1 MAKRFFITGT
11 TDGLGLAA
19 ARSLQ
24 ADGHEV
30 VGHARSHRR
39 AAEVRDRLAGAVV
52 LIADLSSRAQTLEL
66 ARQADASGPF
76 DAVIH
81 NAGVGYRERQRI
93 ATPEGHAHLLAINVL
108 APYLLTA
115 TMRRPG
121 RLIYTTSGM
130 HKDGDGSLQDLDW
143 TQRPWNG
150 MQAYSDSK
158 LFDTALGLAVARRW
172 PQVLTTV
179 VSPGWVPT
187 KMGGPGASDD
197 LSLAHVTQTW
207 LASSDD
213 PDATVTGKVLY
224 HQREIVPAAVAR
236 STRFQDALLETLGG
250 LTEVSLPA
258 A

>member
-1 MAKRFFITGT
+1 M
-11 TDGLGLAA
+11 
-19 ARSLQ
+19 
-24 ADGHEV
+24 
-30 VGHARSHRR
+30 
-39 AAEVRDRLAGAVV
+39 
-52 LIADLSSRAQTLEL
+52 
-66 ARQADASGPF
+66 
-76 DAVIH
+76 
-81 NAGVGYRERQRI
+81 
-93 ATPEGHAHLLAINVL
+93 
-108 APYLLTA
+108 
-115 TMRRPG
+115 
-121 RLIYTTSGM
+121 
-130 HKDGDGSLQDLDW
+130 
-143 TQRPWNG
+143 
-150 MQAYSDSK
+150 
-158 LFDTALGLAVARRW
+158 GLAVARRW